1 MQILVVRNDKI
12 GDFMLAWPSFAMLKQ
27 SCDCQITALVPSYTA
42 PLAELCPWIDH
53 VIIDPGKQGSKLQQQ
68 QLLQTLRN
76 QFDVAI
82 TLFSTGRI
90 AWLLW
95 RANIPYRLAPAT
107 KWAQFLYNHR
117 LTQRRSRSEKPEY
130 QYNLDLIRYFLSD
143 NGYVLIEPTA
153 PYLSFPLDQV
163 QLKRTEV
170 AHSLSLST
178 YSSWVMVHCGSGGSA
193 NNLSIQQYADLIV
206 YLSRSQLNRCFVLT
220 AGPGEEDKTNELA
233 ELVHRSG
240 VSCTVYVSRSGL
252 VEFFQVLAN
261 AELFIAGSTGPLHMA
276 SALDVPTVG
285 FFPQRRSATPLRWRP
300 LNSDGRH
307 LSFSPPAGEISEQNM
322 ALLNM
327 SQCADVIR
335 HWWCGWMMD

>member
-1 MQILVVRNDKI
+1 MRILVVRNDKI
-12 GDFMLAWPSFAMLKQ
+12 GDFMLAWPSFAMLKL

-68 QLLQTLRN
+68 QLSQTLYN
-76 QFDVAI
+76 QFDAAI
-82 TLFSTGRI
+82 ILFSTSRI

-130 QYNLDLIRYFLSD
+130 QYNLDLIRYFLAD
-143 NGYVLIEPTA
+143 HGYAVAEPTE

-163 QLKRTEV
+163 QQKRVEV
-170 AHSLSLST
+170 AYSLSLST
-178 YSSWVMVHCGSGGSA
+178 DSPWVMVHCGSGGSA

-206 YLSRSQLNRCFVLT
+206 YLSRSQPNRYFVLT

-240 VSCTVYVSRSGL
+240 VSCVVYVSRCGL
-252 VEFFQVLAN
+252 VEFAQVLAN

-307 LSFSPPAGEISEQNM
+307 LSFSPPAGNVSEQNM
-322 ALLNM
+322 ELLNI
-327 SQCADVIR
+327 SQCAAAILQ
-335 HWWCGWMMD
+335 WWCGWMIE